1 MKNFLANLADIYDI
15 YWFKRPKDENKNKI
29 HMKYNNNTLNNS
41 LWAKVMA
48 SLTVFVFAVA
58 NVFALPGITA
68 TNLQT
73 TAGVNVTANGNS
85 LTFTTP
91 DKSVLTWQAFGSGTD
106 TIGVND
112 ALNYVLPSKNASV
125 LNIVAGAAS
134 TTIDGSITSNGN
146 VFVLNPNGVV
156 VGGGARIE
164 TNRLVLSTS
173 DNPAFASYLF
183 QQEGRLPSQAG
194 LGTAPAGTAAVNNG
208 AIVAVGENITILSKN
223 VSIAGAVIQGGL
235 TISAD
240 GNVNVGSA
248 GLTYISGDL
257 VVNNSNGATVLGS
270 AGNNT
275 IINGNAT
282 VTGTSNSTFT
292 ALSTGTIQAKNL
304 NVTGGAITSDRV
316 STNGLSVNGT
326 NITVAV
332 GSSVINPLVNVTA
345 NGTVNLTAPAALTA
359 TVTNTNATAATTV
372 TSVGALT
379 LGRVQVEGTGGASF
393 SGASVS
399 DTNARIFVYG
409 PASFTA
415 TAGNVT
421 VNKGNHSFG
430 PVSVSATGEAI
441 VVEDAATQLN
451 IVNTPKLTL
460 TSKDY
465 VFQAPVTGVVNS
477 PLVSIAATGNIT
489 LNAAANA
496 IGSYTLVGNDVSLT
510 NAGALTLSA
519 TARGNLT
526 VASAGAVT
534 LGNVTSAGALSVN
547 TANPITQAADT
558 KVNAVGA
565 TSFIGSALTLTN
577 LGNTLGALTV
587 DVGATGTAAVTEE
600 TTLNLAGLKAANAT
614 LKSDA
619 SIVTSGINP
628 VLADNY
634 TIVSGLNF
642 TPAANFKATNA
653 INVLSGGEVDLSLL
667 SLATN
672 LNGKTPSV
680 IAKGYKAPQ
689 P

>member
-1 MKNFLANLADIYDI
+1 
-15 YWFKRPKDENKNKI
+15 
-29 HMKYNNNTLNNS
+29 MKYNNKTQNNS
-41 LWAKVMA
+41 LWVKTV
-48 SLTVFVFAVA
+48 SLLTVFVFSFAS
-58 NVFALPGITA
+58 VFAVPSITS

-73 TAGVNVTANGNS
+73 TAGVNATANGNS
-85 LTFTTP
+85 LTFTAP
-91 DKSVLTWQAFGSGTD
+91 DKAVLTWQAFGSGID
-106 TIGVND
+106 TIGASD
-112 ALNYVLPSKNASV
+112 TLNYVLPSKNASV
-125 LNIVAGAAS
+125 LNIVAGAAT
-134 TTIDGSITSNGN
+134 TTIDGSLTSNGN

-156 VGGGARIE
+156 IGGGARIE

-183 QQEGRLPSQAG
+183 QQDGRLPSQAG
-194 LGTAPAGTAAVNNG
+194 LGTVPAGTATVNNG
-208 AIVAVGENITILSKN
+208 AIIAVGENITILSKN

-235 TISAD
+235 TIGAD

-257 VVNNSNGATVLGS
+257 VVNNANGATVLGS

-316 STNGLSVNGT
+316 STNGLVVNGT

-332 GSSVINPLVNVTA
+332 GSAVINPVVNVTA

-379 LGRVQVEGTGGASF
+379 LGKVQVEGTAGASF
-393 SGASVS
+393 TGASVS

-409 PASFTA
+409 PASFNA

-421 VNKGNHSFG
+421 INKGNHSFG
-430 PVSVSATGEAI
+430 PVSVAATGEATVI
-441 VVEDAATQLN
+441 EDAATQLN
-451 IVNTPKLTL
+451 VVNTPKLTL
-460 TSKDY
+460 TSKNY
-465 VFQAPVTGVVNS
+465 VFQTPITGVVNS
-477 PLVSIAATGNIT
+477 PLVGITATGNIT
-489 LNAAANA
+489 LNAATNA
-496 IGSYTLVGNDVSLT
+496 IGSYTLVGNDVSLA
-510 NAGALTLSA
+510 NAGALTLAA
-519 TARGNLT
+519 TSRGNLT
-526 VASAGAVT
+526 VTSAGAVT
-534 LGNVTSAGALSVN
+534 LGNVTSAGTLSVN

-558 KVNAVGA
+558 KVQSVGA

-577 LGNTLGALTV
+577 VGNTFGALTV
-587 DVGATGTAAVTEE
+587 DVGATGAASITEA
-600 TTLNLAGLKAANAT
+600 TTLNLAALRANNAT

-619 SIVTSGINP
+619 SVITSGTNP

-634 TIVSGLNF
+634 TIVAGLNF
-642 TPAANFKATNA
+642 TPAANFKSTNA
-653 INVLSGGEVDLSLL
+653 VSVLAGGDVDLSLL
-667 SLATN
+667 SLATS
-672 LNGKTPSV
+672 LNNKTPSV
-680 IAKGYKAPQ
+680 IGKSYKAPT